1 MDKDREPS
9 DVGKEELR
17 RRMEETR
24 QSVSETVD
32 EIRDELSQALDWRT
46 YVRRNPGA
54 FLIGGA
60 ALGVIIGRALRPSPD
75 GGFQAAEPQVERA
88 GMSGQE
94 SPLRRI
100 GELVATG
107 VATQMVPVISTLLKR
122 AFGFG
127 PPETEGKEGARPW
140 VH

>member
-1 MDKDREPS
+1 
-9 DVGKEELR
+9 
-17 RRMEETR
+17 MEETR

-46 YVRRNPGA
+46 YVRRHPGA

-75 GGFQAAEPQVERA
+75 GGFHAAQPEVERA
-88 GMSGQE
+88 AMPGQE
-94 SPLRRI
+94 SPIRRI

-107 VATQMVPVISTLLKR
+107 VAAQMVPMISTALKR

-127 PPETEGKEGARPW
+127 PPEPEREKGTRPW